1 MEVWWK
7 YLKEQ
12 IVNSALEDAICHTRE
27 LGMRV
32 KNGSWNKVSVSKKQ
46 KKMKGKK
53 KQKGENLTQE
63 TLANKKRST
72 TESTTDASS
81 GQGSDEEANEEDEE
95 YIDNEQA
102 VINEDNDH
110 GLALGTIDDEIVGS
124 DRGSDTSYDVF
135 EISLLKNAGES
146 LLLKD

>member
-1 MEVWWK
+1 
-7 YLKEQ
+7 
-12 IVNSALEDAICHTRE
+12 
-27 LGMRV
+27 MRV

-46 KKMKGKK
+46 KKTKGKK
-53 KQKGENLTQE
+53 KQKGKNLTQE

-95 YIDNEQA
+95 YIDNEHA
-102 VINEDNDH
+102 VITEDNDH

-124 DRGSDTSYDVF
+124 GRGSDTSDDVF
-135 EISLLKNAGES
+135 EISLLKNAGN
-146 LLLKD
+146 LCY